1 MNGGQEIIL
10 QKGFNCRDLG
20 GYRTSTGR
28 TILPHKLI
36 RAGYLSDLS
45 LTDQAR
51 LYTYG
56 VRTIIDLRS
65 PAERQQ
71 YPDRLDS
78 RMRYLRLPILRQD
91 RTQNVQ
97 QLIGRFT
104 DKQAGKRQMLALY
117 QQLVVTAEAQQAYRQ
132 FFSVLGQKSTG
143 GLLFHCSGGKDRTGV
158 LTILLLK
165 VLGVPA
171 DVIRADYLASNQAS
185 AVRINQRLN
194 KTKLVSSR
202 VADLQSVFDLSV
214 VRPAYLDQVETLIQ
228 TRYGGFPAYLANQI
242 GVTTAETEQLKKRYL
257 TTKGSSVEDL
267 VL

>member
-45 LTDQAR
+45 LTDQVR
-51 LYTYG
+51 LYVYG

-97 QLIGRFT
+97 QLIGRFI

-214 VRPAYLDQVETLIQ
+214 VRPAYLDQIETLIQ